1 MKLLVDKKNQMK
13 RRKRKCRSLR
23 TSESNLLAHFDEH
36 KKRNETKPKE
46 IRARCETRNFK
57 D

>member
-1 MKLLVDKKNQMK
+1 MK